1 MITFVGQNIISTD
14 KITKTKPRENR
25 EKIINKLIHNNMKKI
40 LLLAVAL
47 LGMAAGAE
55 AQTLAVDGNEFVAL
69 KGKQATLAIK
79 VNNATAVRDVMF
91 DITLPTGITLG
102 TVAPEDATNYKVA
115 ISDAKDG
122 NTYTVILYS
131 ESGKTGAT
139 TINFPLTVPAEYTGE
154 LWANL
159 SSSTANGKWT
169 NDAATEDEASST
181 PYTFQVGLLG
191 DASKDSKVNTT
202 DSSALFDFI
211 SANATITSLG
221 SFSVVVNIN
230 GDNAINTTDSSALF
244 DIIAA
249 NGSSSVKGEA
259 NFEDSNIDDTE
270 SEWAD

>member
-1 MITFVGQNIISTD
+1 
-14 KITKTKPRENR
+14 
-25 EKIINKLIHNNMKKI
+25 MKKI

-79 VNNATAVRDVMF
+79 VNDATAVRDVMF

-115 ISDAKDG
+115 ISDAKNG

-169 NDAATEDEASST
+169 NDAATEAEASNT

-191 DASKDSKVNTT
+191 DVDK
-202 DSSALFDFI
+202 SA
-211 SANATITSLG
+211 A
-221 SFSVVVNIN
+221 VNITDVVALASHVGGKASPEYKSEKAADFDQSGSVN
-230 GDNAINTTDSSALF
+230 ITDVVELAIA
-244 DIIAA
+244 
-249 NGSSSVKGEA
+249 VK
-259 NFEDSNIDDTE
+259 
-270 SEWAD
+270 